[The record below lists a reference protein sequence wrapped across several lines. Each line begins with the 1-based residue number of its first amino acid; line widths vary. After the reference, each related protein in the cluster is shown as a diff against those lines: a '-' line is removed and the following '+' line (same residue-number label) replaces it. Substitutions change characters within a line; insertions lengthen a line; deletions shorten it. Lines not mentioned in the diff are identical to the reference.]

1 MKSNKV
7 HMLRTELEA
16 LAELVNKF
24 PHVDRF
30 NIIESSK
37 DNLAIEF
44 DIEIDY
50 SVVGQF
56 TTDLIVENK

>member
-30 NIIESSK
+30 NIIESNH

-50 SVVGQF
+50 CVVGKF
-56 TTDLIVENK
+56 KTNLIAKE

>member
-1 MKSNKV
+1 MKSNKIT
-7 HMLRTELEA
+7 MLRTELEA
-16 LAELVNKF
+16 LAELINKF

-44 DIEIDY
+44 NIELDY
-50 SVVGQF
+50 SIVGKF
-56 TTDLIVENK
+56 STDLIVENK